1 MINPTRGF
9 KMANWQVEFEIDYS
23 TTITEAVE
31 CHFAHNAPKV
41 AIKQMDEGSAK
52 LATAHCTKITVNPV

>member
-1 MINPTRGF
+1 MS
-9 KMANWQVEFEIDYS
+9 NWQVEFEIDDS

-41 AIKQMDEGSAK
+41 AIKQMDAGSAE
-52 LATAHCTKITVNPV
+52 LATKHCTKVTVTPV